1 MFKSPNKVIN
11 FCRIFDI
18 LSSVNS
24 ETIPLLGYF
33 PFTSFT
39 VSSDRETDTDNNR
52 KLLFYVGRVAL
63 HWGWRGK
70 MGRWSQKAGTWC
82 DRGSWW
88 SVRRTRNASH
98 PSTTSNAGSSWRG
111 ATSSTTTAMERYVSE
126 LFFPFFSCNFETV
139 TFYPLPSC
147 PVYFSIIA
155 PLMAAL
161 YCRPKKKRRK
171 KKTFCSI
178 NDPKRG
184 FSL

>member
-1 MFKSPNKVIN
+1 MYILCMFKSPNKVIN

-126 LFFPFFSCNFETV
+126 LFFPFFFLQFRDRHVLSTPF
-139 TFYPLPSC
+139 LPC
-147 PVYFSIIA
+147 IFFHY
-155 PLMAAL
+155 
-161 YCRPKKKRRK
+161 RPINGCSLLPPEKKEKKKENVL
-171 KKTFCSI
+171 FH
-178 NDPKRG
+178 
-184 FSL
+184 